1 MDGTKV
7 SAYKSKDKERYV
19 VVVIN
24 QREETVSLEINERT
38 VNDSETIRMYQT
50 TPKDEEDMAYV
61 GEKSP
66 GGVIG
71 ITAKGLVTL
80 VID

>member
-1 MDGTKV
+1 MV
-7 SAYKSKDKERYV
+7 SAYKSKEKERYV

-38 VNDSETIRMYQT
+38 VNDAETIRMYQT
-50 TPKDEEDMAYV
+50 TSKDEEDMAYV

-71 ITAKGLVTL
+71 ITARGLVRL
-80 VID
+80 VIE